1 MEILPHNVALLHIC
15 CKEEFVKTLTLE
27 IEGMSCG
34 HCLNAVTGSLSAL
47 TGVLVQSVQLGRATV
62 AFDPDAIEAHRIA
75 EAVEQAGFRVATIR
89 Q

>member
-1 MEILPHNVALLHIC
+1 
-15 CKEEFVKTLTLE
+15 
-27 IEGMSCG
+27 
-34 HCLNAVTGSLSAL
+34 
-47 TGVLVQSVQLGRATV
+47 VQLGRATV